1 MTVLVTGS
9 TGFLG
14 TAVAERFLARGVQSI
29 RCFAR
34 PSSDQAR
41 LGTLASMDN
50 VDRVEVTIGNLQSVA
65 DVERALVGVDTVYHL
80 AAGMRG
86 APAGIFLDTVVA
98 SKRLMDAIVSSPVKR
113 IVLVSSLS

>member
-14 TAVAERFLARGVQSI
+14 TAVVERLLAHGVKRI

-41 LGTLASMDN
+41 LATLASMDN
-50 VDRVEVTIGNLQSVA
+50 VDPVEVTIGNLQSVP
-65 DVERALVGVDTVYHL
+65 DIERALVGVDTVLHL

-86 APAGIFLDTVVA
+86 APAGLFLDTVVA
-98 SKRLMDAIVSSPVKR
+98 SKRLMEGIGSSPVKA
-113 IVLVSSLS
+113 IA